1 VSRFTSLS
9 LLLEQLSPELPA
21 LSPSWDDVL
30 ARAQLLADTAATKE
44 DGVPN
49 GGRSL
54 AFALSPSAKPPSR
67 RRFLLT
73 AVAIM
78 AVVFAVVAAAYA
90 LGHPVIE
97 FGKAP
102 KGPRQVVNDFGRLTV
117 GATPIYVLPH
127 QARRITSVRIDGKE
141 RVLWVAPMKQGGF
154 CYQWS
159 GLNGFQ
165 RSGLIGSCQASHN
178 PGFSPT
184 FFEWGGILG
193 QRGITILGGSL
204 KRAAAARIVIAYADG
219 RTREIP
225 FVWITA
231 PINAGFFLYRIP
243 DAQRRQGHQ
252 PVAITLL
259 DSSNRVLDRQRIFD
273 GRPPSHVAA
282 HLVRRRIAGYGSMMV
297 PAKAEFSKR
306 RRLFTWRA
314 PDGAHIGLW
323 TAPDRGGDTCFWTD
337 RASGCSVSA
346 ASPLELTIKRR
357 LRHVELCCLVATSV
371 ARVTAHFQ
379 DGEQIHLTPRDGYL
393 LWPILA
399 RHYPPG
405 HRLDQLDAYDAS
417 GSLIVSQP
425 IATNVR
431 ALYPCN
437 KPKNYGYGL
446 TMCP

>member
-1 VSRFTSLS
+1 

-30 ARAQLLADTAATKE
+30 VRAQLLADAAATNG
-44 DGVPN
+44 DGVRS
-49 GGRSL
+49 GERSL
-54 AFALSPSAKPPSR
+54 SLALSPSAKRPPR

-73 AVAIM
+73 AAAVM
-78 AVVFAVVAAAYA
+78 AFVFAVVAAAYA
-90 LGHPVIE
+90 LGHPIID

-127 QARRITSVRIDGKE
+127 EARRITSVRIDGKE

-159 GLNGFQ
+159 GPSGYL
-165 RSGLIGSCQASHN
+165 RSLLIGSCHATHT
-178 PGFSPT
+178 PGFPPT
-184 FFEWGGILG
+184 RFEVSGIVDR
-193 QRGITILGGSL
+193 QWITMLGGSFT
-204 KRAAAARIVIAYADG
+204 RAAVARIVIAYAD
-219 RTREIP
+219 RRRAEIR

-243 DAQRRQGHQ
+243 DAQERPGHR
-252 PVAITLL
+252 PVTITFL
-259 DSSNRVLDRQRIFD
+259 DSSNRVIYRQPIFD
-273 GRPPSHVAA
+273 RPPPSHVSA

-323 TAPDRGGDTCFWTD
+323 TAPERGGDTCYWTD
-337 RASGCSVSA
+337 RASGCSVSPV
-346 ASPLELTIKRR
+346 STLELTIKRR
-357 LRHVELCCLVATSV
+357 LRHVELCCLVATNV

-379 DGEQIHLTPRDGYL
+379 DGEQIHLAPKNGYL

-405 HRLDQLDAYDAS
+405 HRLDHLNAYNAS
-417 GSLIVSQP
+417 GSLIASQP
-425 IATNVR
+425 IAPNVR